1 MSGDDSATY
10 KVSGDF
16 VFGSRKEVSSR
27 ARTIGGL
34 FLRRALNAVNFG
46 TNGASSDSSDP
57 DSCPPSPNICGGAR
71 KDRQFHAGFTLEPD
85 GIQDVFNS
93 PRVRKFLHRKVVETV
108 CFSPDGRLLAT
119 GGRDKVARIFDVATG
134 KEIFKSK
141 EFGSLVSGVNSV
153 CFSPSGR
160 HIAIGSGDG
169 FARVL
174 SVRTGAEIMK
184 TTKHGSV
191 LSSVNFVSFSPD
203 GKSIAT
209 ASHDKFARIFLLKNG
224 REVLKSR
231 EHGSYVTCVSF
242 SPPDGAYIATGCHDT
257 FLRIMDAR
265 NGQDVFEPIKHGG
278 IVHCCCF
285 SFDGKIIA
293 SGSSECVVRLFHVA
307 TCYELLKI
315 TELQGEVLS
324 LSFSR
329 DSRRIAAACTDQVVH
344 IFDVDT
350 GKKILCNMVHA
361 GYVTSVSF
369 APDGRSIA
377 SGSKDNIA
385 RVFDLDA
392 GKNSMKTFESNS
404 SVSCFCLSPD
414 GRKLATS
421 TCDNIVYIFDI
432 QSGRRVLQTIAHGH
446 IIVTMCF
453 SPDGLSIVTGCHDG
467 FARVFDIS
475 SGQETLKMIDSAL
488 KDHDIHSPGC
498 DPVVKYYWTTHVEE
512 FECHDTFKPIVV
524 HSRNQLSPVKCLRRD
539 TSSSNHDVVQL
550 TQPVIE
556 SHFNRIRMSQHHN
569 DKVTHVCF
577 SNDGTKIAT
586 GCSDKFVRIFEVDT
600 STEILKFIAAGDG
613 GEISSVCFSAD
624 CNSVVTSSMETSVR
638 IVGLSTGNQLLKT
651 FMHESKVL
659 FACFLPNCKRI
670 AICSADATA
679 RIFDIE
685 TGKETFATINHG
697 GLATHVWISPDE
709 KFLVTCSTD
718 RFIRVFQHQQPEH
731 VRQQVKPCM
740 IFPGKMISFSTDGTA
755 WRLAFDNNNSVHVI
769 LRPFNVETD
778 SSLPVSS
785 EFVLLWSS
793 LNRDLQLQWF
803 FSDAKVVHSEFT
815 APDGAALVA
824 LASKWNDSNYPHAL
838 PTLKR
843 LCQTDE
849 PVINAGLILR
859 ELLSDSGTSTGLKEF
874 ADAEVINA
882 LLRNVGRHMKYA
894 ARDDILAQQLIRAAR
909 IPGVQHII
917 HEFWTELAGP
927 VPSHPITI
935 RNVHQVC
942 FSRLTRL
949 YVTGSDSAFE
959 PVFETYF
966 SNHSQVRGLS
976 LEFEHWL
983 VPFPNPSARQDV
995 SAVVKTKSLMQELV
1009 ETNDIDLSDA
1019 FFMLRAIVQFKW
1031 QMYGLKH
1038 WMREFYI
1045 YIINLGLLVALSIM
1059 MWQENNDSDNL
1070 QSHPSTFI
1078 VSAVIGALDIRS
1090 VYREAKQFVHGI
1102 PVDDGKMSM
1111 LQRIKNS
1118 SHYAHGREF
1127 WNWVELLHIVLGF
1140 SVVILVWAQSP
1151 DALPVL
1157 SATCFL
1163 RWWGLLFYIQ
1173 ASVCT

>member
-1 MSGDDSATY
+1 MSGVDRPTY

-27 ARTIGGL
+27 ARHIGGV
-34 FLRRALNAVNFG
+34 FLRRALNALNFDHS
-46 TNGASSDSSDP
+46 TMGASSDSSDP
-57 DSCPPSPNICGGAR
+57 DSCPPSPSICGGAR
-71 KDRQFHAGFTLEPD
+71 KGRQFHAGFTIEPD
-85 GIQDVFNS
+85 DIRDVFS
-93 PRVRKFLHRKVVETV
+93 APRVRKFLHRKVVESV
-108 CFSPDGRLLAT
+108 CWSPDGRFLAT
-119 GGRDKVARIFDVATG
+119 GSRDKTARIYDVATG

-141 EFGSLVSGVNSV
+141 EFGTLVSGVNSV

-184 TTKHGSV
+184 TTKHGNV
-191 LSSVNFVSFSPD
+191 LSSVNFVSFAPD
-203 GKSIAT
+203 GQSIAT

-224 REVLKSR
+224 REVFKSR
-231 EHGSYVTCVSF
+231 EHGSYVTCVCF

-265 NGQDVFEPIKHGG
+265 NGHDVFEPIKHGG
-278 IVHCCCF
+278 IVQCVCF

-293 SGSSECVVRLFHVA
+293 SGSSECVVRLFHAA

-315 TELQGEVLS
+315 TELTGEVLS

-329 DSRRIAAACTDQVVH
+329 DNRKIAAACTDNNVH
-344 IFDVDT
+344 IFDVDS
-350 GKKILCNMVHA
+350 GKKILCNMGHT
-361 GYVTSVSF
+361 GYVTCCAFS
-369 APDGRSIA
+369 PDGRSIA

-404 SVSCFCLSPD
+404 SVTCFCLSPD

-421 TCDNIVYIFDI
+421 TCDNIVCIFDI
-432 QSGRRVLQTIAHGH
+432 QSGRKILQTIAHGH
-446 IIVTMCF
+446 IICSMCF
-453 SPDGLSIVTGCHDG
+453 APDGLSIVTGCHDG
-467 FARVFDIS
+467 FARIFDIS
-475 SGQETLKMIDSAL
+475 SGQQTLKMIDVTL
-488 KDHDIHSPGC
+488 EDHHMHSPGC
-498 DPVVKYYWTTHVEE
+498 DPIVKYYWTSHVEE
-512 FECHDTFKPIVV
+512 YECHDTFKPIVV
-524 HSRNQLSPVKCLRRD
+524 HSRNQLSPVKSLRYNK
-539 TSSSNHDVVQL
+539 SSANDDFVQL

-556 SHFNRIRMSQHHN
+556 SHFNRILMSQYHH
-569 DKVTHVCF
+569 DKVTHVTF
-577 SNDGTKIAT
+577 SIDGKKIAT
-586 GCSDKFVRIFEVDT
+586 GCSDKFVRIFEVGNG
-600 STEILKFIAAGDG
+600 TEILKFIAAGDG
-613 GEISSVCFSAD
+613 GEISSIGFSSD
-624 CNSVVTSSMETSVR
+624 CNRVVTSSMETSVR
-638 IVGLSTGNQLLKT
+638 IVDLSTGNQLLKT
-651 FMHESKVL
+651 FVHESKVL
-659 FACFLPNCKRI
+659 FACFLPNSKSL
-670 AICSADATA
+670 AICIADATA
-679 RIFDIE
+679 RIFDLE
-685 TGKETFATINHG
+685 NGKETFATISHG
-697 GLATHVWISPDE
+697 GLATYFWSSPDE
-709 KFLVTCSTD
+709 KFFVTCSTD
-718 RFIRVFQHQQPEH
+718 RFIRIFLHQQPEQ
-731 VRQQVKPCM
+731 VRKEVNPCV
-740 IFPGKMISFSTDGTA
+740 IFPGKMISFSVDGTA

-769 LRPFNVETD
+769 LRPFNAETD

-824 LASKWNDSNYPHAL
+824 LASKWNDSSYPYAL

-849 PVINAGLILR
+849 PVVNAGLILR
-859 ELLSDSGTSTGLKEF
+859 ELLSDSGTKI
-874 ADAEVINA
+874 ADAEVISA

-894 ARDDILAQQLIRAAR
+894 TRDDILAQQLIRAAR
-909 IPGVQHII
+909 VPGVQHII
-917 HEFWTELAGP
+917 HEFWKELAGP

-935 RNVHQVC
+935 RNVHQVS
-942 FSRLTRL
+942 FSRMTRL

-966 SNHSQVRGLS
+966 RNHSQVRGLS

-995 SAVVKTKSLMQELV
+995 SDVKKKSLMQELV

-1019 FFMLRAIVQFKW
+1019 FFIARAIVQFKW

-1059 MWQENNDSDNL
+1059 MWQENHESYNFD
-1070 QSHPSTFI
+1070 SHPSTFI
-1078 VSAVIGALDIRS
+1078 VSALIGALDVRS

-1102 PVDDGKMSM
+1102 PVDDGKTSM

-1140 SVVILVWAQSP
+1140 SVVVLVWAQSP

-1173 ASVCT
+1173 ASVCP